1 MRILTAAAVIG
12 LALAGSATAQT
23 RTTSFTLQNTAM
35 TPTEAVIIDGASWR
49 CGEDNVC
56 VATGRVA
63 EQPATRACRRVV
75 ARVGALAS
83 FTWQGRALT
92 ADQLATCNTAAT

>member
-49 CGEDNVC
+49 CGENFFWV
-56 VATGRVA
+56 
-63 EQPATRACRRVV
+63 
-75 ARVGALAS
+75 
-83 FTWQGRALT
+83 
-92 ADQLATCNTAAT
+92 

>member
-56 VATGRVA
+56 VATGRGGQDA
-63 EQPATRACRRVV
+63 H
-75 ARVGALAS
+75 
-83 FTWQGRALT
+83 GRT
-92 ADQLATCNTAAT
+92 P

>member
-23 RTTSFTLQNTAM
+23 RTTSYTLQNTAM

-49 CGEDNVC
+49 CGEDKVC

>member
-12 LALAGSATAQT
+12 LALAGSASAQT

-35 TPTEAVIIDGASWR
+35 TPTAAVIIAGASWR